1 MPTTSVPFRPSE
13 RCHRR
18 RWRERAAIA
27 IAIAT
32 PRTRQC
38 AYRKLTQRFA
48 RAQSRTGRR
57 APMPPI
63 DRLRGP
69 GAVDEGVMSEA
80 NPLTWQV
87 RAYLIRR
94 AADRAVAPSSR
105 GDSNVEA
112 LESIVRAF
120 CFLFARRGDG
130 ACARRG
136 ADPGRWQADPHRH
149 PHRATGAGRP
159 RHD

>member
-1 MPTTSVPFRPSE
+1 LSSSALARAG
-13 RCHRR
+13 
-18 RWRERAAIA
+18 AAIA

-32 PRTRQC
+32 PRTRAMRVPQ
-38 AYRKLTQRFA
+38 ANAAFRSGANREPAGT
-48 RAQSRTGRR
+48 
-57 APMPPI
+57 PMHPI
-63 DRLRGP
+63 GRLRGP
-69 GAVDEGVMSEA
+69 GAVDEVVMSKA

-94 AADRAVAPSSR
+94 ASNRAVAPSSR
-105 GDSNVEA
+105 EDSNDEA
-112 LESIVRAF
+112 LESFVRAF

-136 ADPGRWQADPHRH
+136 ADAGRWQADPHRH
-149 PHRATGAGRP
+149 PHRAAGAGRP